1 MLEFARQRLPLIN
14 YPCTAPAPAPPLPL
28 PLHRPAVAGSMSG
41 SGSAPHYA
49 SVFGRADAR
58 LNLLYKRSL
67 ECRSICVELQAKV
80 ARLELQ
86 AKVVRLVVVQLLKK
100 QQKQTEKKKDKK
112 HAKKARKLNT
122 KKAGRD
128 EVGGGCRS
136 VGRLA
141 EVASVR
147 SGGCRQSAAW
157 GASRR

>member
-1 MLEFARQRLPLIN
+1 
-14 YPCTAPAPAPPLPL
+14 
-28 PLHRPAVAGSMSG
+28 MSG
-41 SGSAPHYA
+41 SGPAPRYA
-49 SVFGRADAR
+49 PSVFGRADAR

-100 QQKQTEKKKDKK
+100 QQTQTEKKKDKK

-147 SGGCRQSAAW
+147 SGGCRQSAVADAASPQR
-157 GASRR
+157 GAPRGGDI

>member
-1 MLEFARQRLPLIN
+1 
-14 YPCTAPAPAPPLPL
+14 
-28 PLHRPAVAGSMSG
+28 MSG

-58 LNLLYKRSL
+58 LNLLFKRSL

-112 HAKKARKLNT
+112 HKKHKNT

-147 SGGCRQSAAW
+147 SGGCRQSAVADAASPQR
-157 GASRR
+157 GAARGGDI